1 MIHLESEINALL
13 NANKL
18 TTGVGKAL
26 SKAKS
31 TLNAST
37 HIVDAVNNFGDSL
50 EENLDE
56 VVGGVAG
63 AATGWIAGKATKLV
77 GGIGAGIVAGTL
89 KTVAGVIP
97 DASNPKQPETDLK
110 IAALVDAYPLP
121 TDKTQL
127 MELLQWVHG
136 HINSTKT
143 PFGKSTL
150 DSLKSIHSRIFE
162 AIKIAAENDDRTLR
176 LAKSYAPKKKFGFF

>member
-13 NANKL
+13 LANKS
-18 TTGVGKAL
+18 TTSVGKAL
-26 SKAKS
+26 SKAKN
-31 TLNAST
+31 TLNASS

-56 VVGGVAG
+56 VGGVAG
-63 AATGWIAGKATKLV
+63 SAAGWIAGKTTKLV
-77 GGIGAGIVAGTL
+77 GGIGAGIIAGTL
-89 KTVAGVIP
+89 KTVAGIIP
-97 DASNPKQPETDLK
+97 DGSNPKQPETDLK
-110 IAALVDAYPLP
+110 IAALVDSYPLP

-136 HINSTKT
+136 HITSTKT

-150 DSLKSIHSRIFE
+150 ESLKSIHPRIFE
-162 AIKIAAENDDRTLR
+162 AVKIVAENDERTLK